1 MKTLRLL
8 EITLA
13 LLLLANSSLYSQ
25 ANSKFQKKITSY
37 LSKDEVLKAEE
48 FCEQQKTEQDRA
60 ECYTLMGDNSLG
72 EMEYAKAMQYYLK
85 AKNRDKEYKT
95 LLEAEKSGNLQLI
108 DNLFIRL
115 EKEKN
120 PNADEPTLNH
130 NAFMPIAQI
139 CFSKKDFKNAGSY
152 YEKAGVKQLS
162 IECKVLH
169 AINSKDY
176 ISVVELSEQET
187 IGLKNTMEVYK
198 NAADQYFEKSDY
210 KNAHRCYSK
219 VGDKS
224 KANLCFEKEM
234 EIEVRKS
241 LSQISGSR
249 FEFSENPE
257 TIVKKLQSLRSQ
269 ILSFEKISYS
279 YDQNGYSIEA
289 GASKTFLK
297 LLNSTIEETL
307 SGCFLNKISG
317 TDTKDGKRLLS
328 EAWKSI
334 NQATNDWKFVLSV
347 EKQKVLKKILEE
359 IRLLNNASVLNIQNL
374 ADKQLEKSEVS
385 KASYYYQLVK
395 AIESAKKLMDDYFI
409 SINTNE
415 TSKNTSWLI
424 LGIVKKMHDEIIK
437 KFDNL
442 YDSEKSEITKKKI
455 IELKKSH
462 KEYYIAKLKE
472 TLYMRDDFKPG
483 SWSEYLIKKELEKNY
498 NQNIV
503 N

>member
-297 LLNSTIEETL
+297 LL
-307 SGCFLNKISG
+307 
-317 TDTKDGKRLLS
+317 
-328 EAWKSI
+328 
-334 NQATNDWKFVLSV
+334 
-347 EKQKVLKKILEE
+347 
-359 IRLLNNASVLNIQNL
+359 
-374 ADKQLEKSEVS
+374 
-385 KASYYYQLVK
+385 Y
-395 AIESAKKLMDDYFI
+395 KL
-409 SINTNE
+409 
-415 TSKNTSWLI
+415 
-424 LGIVKKMHDEIIK
+424 
-437 KFDNL
+437 
-442 YDSEKSEITKKKI
+442 
-455 IELKKSH
+455 
-462 KEYYIAKLKE
+462 
-472 TLYMRDDFKPG
+472 
-483 SWSEYLIKKELEKNY
+483 
-498 NQNIV
+498 Q
-503 N
+503 